1 MTYCSDTYLHP
12 EEKSFGAS
20 LELQHINSSGGA
32 LVHPLELAV
41 IREDDQVLSE
51 NNKKGSS

>member
-1 MTYCSDTYLHP
+1 MTDRSDTYLHP
-12 EEKSFGAS
+12 KEESFGAS

-51 NNKKGSS
+51 NNKKGSY